1 MKVYEMYFSPVG
13 GTKKAIDILTDEIMD
28 ENVQVEEIDL
38 TDSEKD
44 FNTVELEKEDIVM
57 IAVPSYGGRVPQT
70 AAQRFSKVKGNHARA
85 VLVCVYGNRAYE
97 DTLAELLDLAKEAGF
112 CVIGAVA
119 ALAEHSIVHE
129 YGVGRPDTQD
139 KEQILRFSE
148 EIKEKLKSGDCK
160 EPQIPGNRPYK
171 VWGGSNVVPMPSKQC
186 SKCGL
191 CAIKCPV
198 QAIDRKDPQKV
209 DTEKCISCMRCI
221 AVCPQKAR
229 EISPVVLEKLS
240 LALKKVCSVRKEN
253 ELYL

>member
-13 GTKKAIDILTDEIMD
+13 GTKKVIDILTDGIMD

-129 YGVGRPDTQD
+129 YGAGRPDTQD
-139 KEQILRFSE
+139 QEQLLHFAG
-148 EIKEKLKSGDCK
+148 EIKKKLKSGDCK

-209 DTEKCISCMRCI
+209 DTEK
-221 AVCPQKAR
+221 
-229 EISPVVLEKLS
+229 
-240 LALKKVCSVRKEN
+240 
-253 ELYL
+253 LYLLFYI

>member
-1 MKVYEMYFSPVG
+1 MKVYKMYFSPVG
-13 GTKKAIDILTDEIMD
+13 GTKKAADMLADGIWDDK
-28 ENVQVEEIDL
+28 VQVEEIDL

-44 FNTVELEKEDIVM
+44 FNTVALEKEDLVM
-57 IAVPSYGGRVPQT
+57 IAVPSYGGRVPKT
-70 AAQRFSKVKGNHARA
+70 AAQRFSQVRGNHARA

-129 YGVGRPDTQD
+129 YGAGRPDTQD
-139 KEQILRFSE
+139 QEQLLCFAE
-148 EIKEKLKSGDCK
+148 EIKKKIKSGDCK
-160 EPQIPGNRPYK
+160 EPQVSGNRPYK
-171 VWGGSNVVPMPSKQC
+171 VWGGSSVVPMPSEQC
-186 SKCGL
+186 SQCGL
-191 CAIKCPV
+191 CAMKCPV

-229 EISPVVLEKLS
+229 EISPAVLEKLS
-240 LALKKVCSVRKEN
+240 LALQKVCSVRKEN

>member
-13 GTKKAIDILTDEIMD
+13 GTKKAIDILTDGIMD

-139 KEQILRFSE
+139 KEQILHFSE